1 MAPPICR
8 SARPIF
14 SSGARM
20 RSGIIAASLAVF
32 TFATASAQGRGG
44 GRGTAINIKA
54 GEQCP
59 AGMTEIRPRQCMPP
73 EFPAPSIVDY
83 RPKSTLVTPV
93 NMKPT
98 PKYPAIDYHG
108 HAAGRLNTAEG
119 IEGLGAALD
128 SIGVRIFVAADN
140 MSGDNLR

>member
-1 MAPPICR
+1 
-8 SARPIF
+8 
-14 SSGARM
+14 M
-20 RSGIIAASLAVF
+20 RTSLFIGSVLTVVIAGTS
-32 TFATASAQGRGG
+32 SAQGRGG
-44 GRGTAINIKA
+44 GRGTAINIQA

-108 HAAGRLNTAEG
+108 HAAGMLNTAEG
-119 IEGLGAALD
+119 LERLGNAL
-128 SIGVRIFVAADN
+128 
-140 MSGDNLR
+140 